1 MAFRTWGRLLLTALG
16 VSVLAGAGQLGI
28 AYGFGIVR
36 LTGAFTDGAV
46 DRWPAQ
52 LAWVGWFAVS
62 AAVVGAV
69 VTGRLARRDG
79 LPEQTSVQLAI
90 SGAAAL
96 GATVVAPLCMQP
108 ARAAELSTVDPVF
121 AVGIC
126 AVAGAVVGAAAA
138 SAVLLKPP
146 VGWNVAMLAGAV
158 WLIALI
164 SVAPELLSAGPLRTV
179 RLGVLE
185 PSWLDAD
192 AAQRLAML
200 LLPTVALLA
209 GAATGALARWQGHAP
224 LIGGAAGA
232 AGPVLLAFAYLTAG
246 PGDSADR
253 YQLAPYYGAVIAV
266 AAGALGST
274 AATLVRW
281 PLVPARTEDGAI
293 TPTDILR
300 PLPTEPATAGAT
312 TATTV
317 DLAGGAGAARPAPVG
332 RPEGGTPAHW
342 DWPVTPGT
350 SAPSATPEPA
360 PAADG
365 LPPVGPVPAWPV
377 VPPAAPVEASI
388 GTGTR
393 WPDDDRASA
402 PAPAP
407 DLASSPAASDG
418 DRRER
423 QVALGDAPA
432 ASVGEL
438 GEPRG
443 ALDDAPAASVG
454 DPGQLRIISGEA
466 PAASLG
472 ELDEPR
478 IAQAPSV
485 GDLPAH
491 RIVPGDAQAPSLGSP
506 GEPWVALG
514 DAPAAVRASGSVPPP
529 DDTEPVAAPTVR
541 PRPATPE
548 PVGPVAATDV
558 AGAGRTPDAS
568 SAAVTDTDSP
578 AAAPLG
584 SGPVV
589 APRPRPKRP
598 RKTRATE
605 AGPGG
610 VDLPPAAPTS
620 VTPTGSTPATP
631 SSSTATTPDGSST
644 TMGDVTSTPAG
655 SAPTTEPTPP
665 GRDIEATVDPTA
677 RPDDHTP
684 PAPQQTTGRT
694 TTAPAGTTSD
704 PTVSDDATTRVA
716 GTGGPGVDGERPGT
730 GVTGVPAVEPAPRPR
745 HRLPDLASAGDWE
758 AFGVRTSPANGALPF
773 PAPPEDAEAPKPVAF
788 RWHAEDA
795 DTAATDDDRRTEAST
810 GPGADAEPAAPAA
823 PARPR
828 RGLFRR
834 GKGKGG
840 TPAAEVAQEEPLA
853 AQDEEFVDW
862 VAGLSKPLADNEPE
876 RESGRRS
883 LRSSGRHHRD

>member
-79 LPEQTSVQLAI
+79 LPEQTSVQLAV

-146 VGWNVAMLAGAV
+146 LGWNVAMLAGAV

-164 SVAPELLSAGPLRTV
+164 SVAPGLLSADPLRTV

-209 GAATGALARWQGHAP
+209 GAATGALARWQGHVP

-281 PLVPARTEDGAI
+281 PLVPTRTEDGAI
-293 TPTDILR
+293 APTDILR

-312 TATTV
+312 AATTV
-317 DLAGGAGAARPAPVG
+317 DLAGAAGAARTAVSG
-332 RPEGGTPAHW
+332 RPDGGTPAHW

-350 SAPSATPEPA
+350 PAPAGTPEPA

-365 LPPVGPVPAWPV
+365 RRTGPSPVDPAPAWP
-377 VPPAAPVEASI
+377 AAPSAAPAEAST

-393 WPDDDRASA
+393 RPSDDRTSA
-402 PAPAP
+402 PAPA
-407 DLASSPAASDG
+407 ATDG
-418 DRRER
+418 DLREP
-423 QVALGDAPA
+423 QVARGDTQGAPGGDPREPRVVLGDAP
-432 ASVGEL
+432 
-438 GEPRG
+438 
-443 ALDDAPAASVG
+443 DAPVGGPRAARV
-454 DPGQLRIISGEA
+454 
-466 PAASLG
+466 
-472 ELDEPR
+472 
-478 IAQAPSV
+478 V
-485 GDLPAH
+485 
-491 RIVPGDAQAPSLGSP
+491 
-506 GEPWVALG
+506 LG
-514 DAPAAVRASGSVPPP
+514 DAPAAVRASGPVTPPG
-529 DDTEPVAAPTVR
+529 DAEPVASATVR
-541 PRPATPE
+541 PDEVGPDPLE
-548 PVGPVAATDV
+548 PTGPVAAADV
-558 AGAGRTPDAS
+558 AGSGRAPDAPVP
-568 SAAVTDTDSP
+568 SAAAAGSDS
-578 AAAPLG
+578 G
-584 SGPVV
+584 SAEPVGGGPVV

-598 RKTRATE
+598 RKARAAE
-605 AGPGG
+605 ADPAGAGRPATDPTPVPPPSGTTP
-610 VDLPPAAPTS
+610 DRPAAPAPADS
-620 VTPTGSTPATP
+620 TPLLATDRPTPAASTGSAPAGSTG
-631 SSSTATTPDGSST
+631 STATTPFAA
-644 TMGDVTSTPAG
+644 TPAG
-655 SAPTTEPTPP
+655 STPGGSTPRGSTAGTPSGSTAGTPAGSTTE
-665 GRDIEATVDPTA
+665 DPA
-677 RPDDHTP
+677 RVTTD
-684 PAPQQTTGRT
+684 PAVTG
-694 TTAPAGTTSD
+694 
-704 PTVSDDATTRVA
+704 DATTRTA
-716 GTGGPGVDGERPGT
+716 GAGGPGVDGERPGT
-730 GVTGVPAVEPAPRPR
+730 GAAGVPPTEPAPRPR

-758 AFGVRTSPANGALPF
+758 AFGVRSSPAGGALPF
-773 PAPPEDAEAPKPVAF
+773 PAPPRDAEAPKPVAF
-788 RWHAEDA
+788 RWHAEEA
-795 DTAATDDDRRTEAST
+795 DTTATGDGDT
-810 GPGADAEPAAPAA
+810 GAPAGSPTDAEPSVPV
-823 PARPR
+823 RPR

-840 TPAAEVAQEEPLA
+840 APAPEAAQEEPLA

-862 VAGLSKPLADNEPE
+862 VAGLSRPLADNEPE

>member
-79 LPEQTSVQLAI
+79 LPEQTSVQLAV

-281 PLVPARTEDGAI
+281 PLVPARTEDDAI

-317 DLAGGAGAARPAPVG
+317 DLAGGADAARPAPTG

-342 DWPVTPGT
+342 DWPVTPGAP
-350 SAPSATPEPA
+350 APSGTPEPA

-377 VPPAAPVEASI
+377 VPAAALAEAPI

-393 WPDDDRASA
+393 WPDDDQASA
-402 PAPAP
+402 PAS
-407 DLASSPAASDG
+407 DLASSPATSDG
-418 DRRER
+418 DNRER
-423 QVALGDAPA
+423 QVALGDVPAASVGELGEPRSALGDAPA

-438 GEPRG
+438 GEPRI
-443 ALDDAPAASVG
+443 V
-454 DPGQLRIISGEA
+454 SGEA
-466 PAASLG
+466 SAASLG

-478 IAQAPSV
+478 IAPAASV

-491 RIVPGDAQAPSLGSP
+491 RVVPGDAQAPSLGSP
-506 GEPWVALG
+506 GEPWAALG
-514 DAPAAVRASGSVPPP
+514 DAPAAVASGSVPPP
-529 DDTEPVAAPTVR
+529 DDTEPVAAATVR

-548 PVGPVAATDV
+548 PEPVGPVAATDM
-558 AGAGRTPDAS
+558 AGAGRTPDTP
-568 SAAVTDTDSP
+568 SAAVTGIDSP
-578 AAAPLG
+578 AAEPVG

-605 AGPGG
+605 ADPAG
-610 VDLPPAAPTS
+610 VDRSPAAPTS

-631 SSSTATTPDGSST
+631 SSSTATTPDGFST
-644 TMGDVTSTPAG
+644 TMGDAPSTPAG
-655 SAPTTEPTPP
+655 SAPITEPATPGRDTEATPGPTAPPGDHTPRAPQQPP
-665 GRDIEATVDPTA
+665 GRTTA
-677 RPDDHTP
+677 
-684 PAPQQTTGRT
+684 
-694 TTAPAGTTSD
+694 APAGTTSD

-730 GVTGVPAVEPAPRPR
+730 GVTGVPAVESAPRPR

-758 AFGVRTSPANGALPF
+758 AFGVRTSSANGALPF
-773 PAPPEDAEAPKPVAF
+773 PAPPQDAEAPKPVAF

-795 DTAATDDDRRTEAST
+795 DTTATDDDRHTEAST
-810 GPGADAEPAAPAA
+810 GSPTDPEPSA

-840 TPAAEVAQEEPLA
+840 TPAAEAAQEEPLA